1 MQRRQRA
8 GSLVG
13 YVRYMDDFVLLART
27 RWQLRRAIAEVHAV
41 IAPLGLRLHPGKRY
55 IGRLGAPG
63 SGRGFDFLGY
73 RFERGRRLRPS
84 RESLRRLRERARRL
98 HEHGGD
104 DERLRLYAER
114 WWVWIHA
121 GLGEGRASM
130 ASRKGGLKR
139 HRREVL
145 RYLQYRRSRDGL
157 ERCPAE
163 RRDGE
168 RRGIELCEF
177 EFRER
182 GWAVR

>member
-1 MQRRQRA
+1 MISERR
-8 GSLVG
+8 L
-13 YVRYMDDFVLLART
+13 T
-27 RWQLRRAIAEVHAV
+27 I
-41 IAPLGLRLHPGKRY
+41 
-55 IGRLGAPG
+55 
-63 SGRGFDFLGY
+63 
-73 RFERGRRLRPS
+73 ERGRRLRPS

-98 HEHGGD
+98 HERGGD

-145 RYLQYRRSRDGL
+145 RYLHWRD
-157 ERCPAE
+157 AV
-163 RRDGE
+163 
-168 RRGIELCEF
+168 

-182 GWAVR
+182 GRAVR

>member
-1 MQRRQRA
+1 MISERR
-8 GSLVG
+8 L
-13 YVRYMDDFVLLART
+13 T
-27 RWQLRRAIAEVHAV
+27 I
-41 IAPLGLRLHPGKRY
+41 
-55 IGRLGAPG
+55 
-63 SGRGFDFLGY
+63 
-73 RFERGRRLRPS
+73 ERGRRLRPS

-145 RYLQYRRSRDGL
+145 RYLQYRRSGDRL

-182 GWAVR
+182 GRAVR